1 MWEEN
6 FATQAGV
13 HLIEG
18 VRLIWGSL
26 NTGLTVFVFL
36 KNLLFHWNVWCSQK
50 VKQSALLAWVVY
62 TSNFCDKFLTWKISQ
77 FFVVRVDD
85 SSSHRKGQI
94 CSWAGRGGVGGSD
107 KAAPPCFC
115 ASLLSK
121 VISGAVNFERLTNIC
136 RTMYK
141 RSIYLSQKNFL
152 CGPGFK
158 SYHDRS
164 VSVAC
169 CFQGVT
175 LGAGLIITFV
185 SFVLVYFIN
194 KKADLIFTPT
204 DPPSSAL
211 DG

>member
-94 CSWAGRGGVGGSD
+94 CSWAGRGEVGGEWQSSPALFLRISTVESHQWRSKLWTVD
-107 KAAPPCFC
+107 KYLPYHVQTINLFVTKKF
-115 ASLLSK
+115 L
-121 VISGAVNFERLTNIC
+121 VWTRL
-136 RTMYK
+136 
-141 RSIYLSQKNFL
+141 
-152 CGPGFK
+152 
-158 SYHDRS
+158 
-164 VSVAC
+164 
-169 CFQGVT
+169 
-175 LGAGLIITFV
+175 
-185 SFVLVYFIN
+185 
-194 KKADLIFTPT
+194 
-204 DPPSSAL
+204 
-211 DG
+211 